1 MKKILIGLALAG
13 ILIVPMLALA
23 QAAPDQCIMKADSGL
38 TGCPAAGSASVY
50 ATEYPAGSGRTG
62 AMCCLFGT
70 INYIVNWL
78 FMIIMI
84 IVVILILL
92 GAFTLVTAGG
102 SEEGVRKGRNYIVF
116 ALVGVAVA
124 LLARALPYLI
134 RSIMGVTG

>member
-1 MKKILIGLALAG
+1 MKKILLSLALIGLIGMFAL
-13 ILIVPMLALA
+13 PALA
-23 QAAPDQCIMKADSGL
+23 QTPDSCTLKRDPGIGSCPVSGNVNYSDAFGVEN
-38 TGCPAAGSASVY
+38 T
-50 ATEYPAGSGRTG
+50 TG

-70 INYIVNWL
+70 INYIIDWL

-84 IVVILILL
+84 LVVILILL
-92 GAFTLVTAGG
+92 GAFTLVTASG
-102 SEEGVRKGRNYIVF
+102 SEEGVKKGRNYIVF